1 MDEQMP
7 VEKEEPAEGL
17 SQFDALGLHERLV
30 RGLDELEYKQPT
42 PVQAATIPEALK
54 GGDLIVGAETG
65 SGKTVA
71 FMLPM
76 LQRFHTNPA
85 PRSGTR
91 ALVLVPTRELARQVD
106 KQCEVLGRYTYIK
119 SGMITGGD
127 SFKFQASILRKNPEI
142 VIATPGRLME
152 HLERG
157 TVDFS
162 DLEVLVLDEADRML
176 DMGFSADVITI
187 ASRCPEKRQTLL
199 FSATMKQKGLR
210 EMTEQVL
217 TDPQTIM
224 LNTARDPHENIRQQI
239 ILADD
244 LDHKEKL
251 LNWLLK
257 NETYE
262 KAVIFT
268 NTRVQAHRLNS
279 LLRYHKHRAAALHG
293 DMTQDERNQVMQ
305 HLREGRVNVLVATD
319 VAARGLDV
327 KGIGLVINLDM
338 ARSGDDYVHRIGRTG
353 RAGEQGLA
361 ITFISAPEWN
371 LMASIERYL
380 KVRFE
385 RRAIDGLRGHYKG
398 PKKVKASGKAAG
410 RKKKPGAK
418 KKVDEGKKRLRDKKN
433 IGKRRTPAASSDN
446 QQNNATPEGKPQS
459 GKKPGPKLVD
469 AGFEPMKRKKK
480 D

>member
-1 MDEQMP
+1 MDEPSTENQ
-7 VEKEEPAEGL
+7 AA
-17 SQFDALGLHERLV
+17 FDSLGLHERLLK
-30 RGLDELEYKQPT
+30 GLNELEYKQPT
-42 PVQAATIPEALK
+42 PVQAATIPEALQGK
-54 GGDLIVGAETG
+54 DLIVGAETG
-65 SGKTVA
+65 SGKTAA

-91 ALVLVPTRELARQVD
+91 ALVLVPTRELARQVNQ
-106 KQCEVLGRYTYIK
+106 QCEVLGRYTYVK

-127 SFKFQASILRKNPEI
+127 SFKFQASIVRKNPEI
-142 VIATPGRLME
+142 VIATPGRLLE
-152 HLERG
+152 HLEKG

-176 DMGFSADVITI
+176 DMGFSMDVITI
-187 ASRCPEKRQTLL
+187 AHRCRKERQTLL

-210 EMTEQVL
+210 EMTTLVL
-217 TDPQTIM
+217 TEPQTLM

-251 LNWLLK
+251 LNWLLT
-257 NETYE
+257 NETFE
-262 KAVIFT
+262 KAVVFT
-268 NTRVQAHRLNS
+268 NTRIQANRLNG
-279 LLRYHKHRAAALHG
+279 LLRYHKHKASALHG

-305 HLREGRVNVLVATD
+305 HLREGRINILIATD

-353 RAGEQGLA
+353 RAGEQGVA

-371 LMASIERYL
+371 LMSSIERYL

-385 RRAIDGLRGHYKG
+385 RRAIEGLRGHYKG

-418 KKVDEGKKRLRDKKN
+418 KKAEDEGKKRLRDKKN
-433 IGKRRTPAASSDN
+433 IGKRRSPAAKAESDRKN
-446 QQNNATPEGKPQS
+446 TTTENKPQS
-459 GKKPGPKLVD
+459 GRKPAPKIVD
-469 AGFEPMKRKKK
+469 SGFAPMKRKKK
-480 D
+480 DQD